1 MNRLREIIGVSLT
14 VTSVLAVLLFAASLS
29 AGAQQVKKIHRV
41 GLIFTTSPV
50 SEMVGPEPVHP
61 SARAF
66 VQGLRALGYVEGQ
79 NLILERRSAEGR
91 FERFGEIISELV
103 RVKADAI
110 EAPGDLIPRAAM
122 AITTT
127 VPIVMTTSTDPVR
140 EGLVQSLARP
150 GGNITGLTLTPGP
163 ETEAKR
169 LELLRE
175 HGEPRPHRIELAA
188 LRAASSYGAFD
199 GTGQTRS
206 GALSA
211 RPNWEGGLAAC
222 RVPR

>member
-1 MNRLREIIGVSLT
+1 
-14 VTSVLAVLLFAASLS
+14 
-29 AGAQQVKKIHRV
+29 
-41 GLIFTTSPV
+41 
-50 SEMVGPEPVHP
+50 
-61 SARAF
+61 

-91 FERFGEIISELV
+91 FERFREIISELV

-140 EGLVQSLARP
+140 EGLVQSLALP
-150 GGNITGLTLTPGP
+150 GGNITGLALTPGP

-188 LRAASSYGAFD
+188 LRADSSYGAFD
-199 GTGQTRS
+199 GSGRTRS
-206 GALSA
+206 LHSRRARIGKVASPPAECLADARLTAVLSLITLSA
-211 RPNWEGGLAAC
+211 FTGDQGTS
-222 RVPR
+222 